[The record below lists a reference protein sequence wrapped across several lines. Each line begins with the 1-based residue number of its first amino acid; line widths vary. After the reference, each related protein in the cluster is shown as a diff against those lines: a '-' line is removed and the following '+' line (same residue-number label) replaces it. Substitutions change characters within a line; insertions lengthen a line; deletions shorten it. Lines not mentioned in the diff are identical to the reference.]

1 LKHWAK
7 DFYLSKEWRH
17 CRYSF
22 LLSEFFVCNR
32 CGGTAG
38 IAHHKIHLTSSN
50 ICNADI
56 TMSYDNLE
64 ALCYECH
71 AKEHNSS
78 KEEVTAEGLEFN
90 AYGELERKI
99 E

>member
-1 LKHWAK
+1 
-7 DFYLSKEWRH
+7 
-17 CRYSF
+17 
-22 LLSEFFVCNR
+22 
-32 CGGTAG
+32 
-38 IAHHKIHLTSSN
+38 
-50 ICNADI
+50 
-56 TMSYDNLE
+56 MSYDNLE